1 MAGVRSEGN
10 QMGVV
15 LGVVAAF
22 ALYIFW
28 GGYVA
33 ATLWGWFV
41 VPLGVMAITYWHA
54 VGLTCVVAAFAGV
67 KSDDNIKESES
78 LGEGVAK
85 SVFMAVII
93 PAFLLAMGWFAHNHM
108 S

>member
-1 MAGVRSEGN
+1 MRNEEN
-10 QMGVV
+10 QMGVA
-15 LGVVAAF
+15 LGVVVAF
-22 ALYIFW
+22 ALNIFW

-54 VGLTCVVAAFAGV
+54 VGLTCVVAAFARV
-67 KSDDNIKESES
+67 KNDDSIKEPES

-93 PAFLLAMGWFAHNHM
+93 PAILLATGWFAHNHM

>member
-1 MAGVRSEGN
+1 
-10 QMGVV
+10 MGVV
-15 LGVVAAF
+15 LGLVATF
-22 ALYIFW
+22 VLYIFW

-54 VGLTCVVAAFAGV
+54 VGLTCVVGALVGV
-67 KSDDNIKESES
+67 RADEDTNDSEA
-78 LGEGVAK
+78 LGDAVAK
-85 SVFMAVII
+85 SVLKAAII
-93 PAFLLAMGWFAHNHM
+93 LAMLLAMGWFAHNNM

>member
-1 MAGVRSEGN
+1 
-10 QMGVV
+10 MGI
-15 LGVVAAF
+15 LFGVVATF

-28 GGYVA
+28 GGFVA

-54 VGLTCVVAAFAGV
+54 VGLTCVVAAFAGL
-67 KSDDNIKESES
+67 KGDDSIKESES

-85 SVFMAVII
+85 AAFTAALI
-93 PAFLLAMGWFAHNHM
+93 PAFLLAMGWFAHTHM
-108 S
+108 V